1 MTRHREP
8 FDGLPPWAIDP
19 PMGPVLPSAAVTSPP
34 AAMQRAYPT
43 WSSGERVAGAPL
55 SAAAAP
61 CPGPWPEPGAVRVPG
76 APGRRQP
83 PPPGPSGP
91 VALPPAA
98 GQAAPARDARW
109 VASLSDRSLSG
120 AAAPPRA
127 SGPAASP
134 AGPPPAPLSVRRPG
148 SARPPRGGIAAGP
161 ANGVLHRVPP
171 RGEAT
176 QLAVMFALDYLS
188 FDEDD
193 PQRRHQVVQRY
204 LPDEVSGRL
213 GWDGL
218 GRQLADVAVPGAID
232 VVGACVW
239 FDLQVRVTPYH
250 RIGGQLAP
258 PLRPQG
264 PSPARAASAPA
275 PMGLRWAPAAA
286 RWVRLWVPVRRGAG
300 GALVVD
306 PAVAVPE
313 TRQLPLPDGVPP
325 PSEGGSQDND
335 DGAVRDDGAV
345 GTGES

>member
-1 MTRHREP
+1 MTRHRADP

-19 PMGPVLPSAAVTSPP
+19 PMGPVLVSAAVTSPP
-34 AAMQRAYPT
+34 AAPQRAYPT
-43 WSSGERVAGAPL
+43 GSTGEHVAGAPL
-55 SAAAAP
+55 SASPAP
-61 CPGPWPEPGAVRVPG
+61 SPGPWP
-76 APGRRQP
+76 APP
-83 PPPGPSGP
+83 
-91 VALPPAA
+91 
-98 GQAAPARDARW
+98 RDARW
-109 VASLSDRSLSG
+109 VAPLSDRSPFVT
-120 AAAPPRA
+120 AAPPRA
-127 SGPAASP
+127 ADPTASP

-148 SARPPRGGIAAGP
+148 SAQPPRGGIAPSP
-161 ANGVLHRVPP
+161 ANGVPHPVPP

-275 PMGLRWAPAAA
+275 PMALRWAPAAA